1 MKLSY
6 RGISYEQAAPATETT
21 PAETGGK
28 YRGCDWRFRNLK
40 KPPVL
45 QPTRNL
51 VYRGVTYNRG
61 EAAETNPTPI
71 TQQAR
76 RLFLNRQQEQRNR
89 QQAMLNRS
97 SAEVGLP
104 LETL

>member
-6 RGISYEQAAPATETT
+6 RGSSYDSNSSTAETI
-21 PAETGGK
+21 PAETGGQ

-51 VYRGVTYNRG
+51 VYRGVAYHRG
-61 EAAETNPTPI
+61 EAVETTATPI
-71 TQQAR
+71 SQQAR
-76 RLFLNRQQEQRNR
+76 RLFLNRQQERRNR

-97 SAEVGLP
+97 SAEVGLA
-104 LETL
+104 L